1 MYSTSQEK
9 LIASFY
15 SMFRLS
21 EEEKKAI
28 CNITTEKKI
37 KRKEC
42 ILNQGEICNKYTF
55 VVEGCFKVYQVD
67 DLGRSHNLL
76 FAVENE
82 WIADIQ
88 SFHKKVPSRLYIEA
102 VEPAVILQIQRKDL
116 WNLYNKYHTFDHNFR
131 VIIEDKYTELQNRL
145 LLTLNAN
152 AYDRYQAFVKT
163 YPNLVNRL
171 PNTQIASYL
180 GVTPEFLSKIKSE
193 HLKK

>member
-1 MYSTSQEK
+1 MYSLSQEK
-9 LIASFY
+9 LIDSFY
-15 SMFRLS
+15 SMFRLN

-28 CNITTEKKI
+28 CDITTERKI

-42 ILNQGEICNKYTF
+42 ILNQGEICNEYTF

-67 DLGRSHNLL
+67 ELGRSHNLL

-88 SFHKKVPSRLYIEA
+88 SFHKKVPSKLYIEA
-102 VEPAVILQIQRKDL
+102 VEPALILQIQREDL
-116 WNLYNKYHTFDHNFR
+116 WNLYDRYHTFDHNFR

-145 LLTLNAN
+145 LLTLSSN

>member
-145 LLTLNAN
+145 LLTLNSN

>member
-21 EEEKKAI
+21 EDEKKAI

-152 AYDRYQAFVKT
+152 AYDRYHAFVKT